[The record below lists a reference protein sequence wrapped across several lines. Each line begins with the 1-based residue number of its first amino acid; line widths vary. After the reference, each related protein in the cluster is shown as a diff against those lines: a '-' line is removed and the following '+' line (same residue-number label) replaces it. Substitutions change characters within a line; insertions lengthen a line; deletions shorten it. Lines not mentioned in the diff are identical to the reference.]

1 MIEKAKPA
9 KLFEGEEEEE
19 WQTLDIREALKITE
33 ALAEPLR
40 QWVYLEL
47 EKGAL
52 RQADLAKRA
61 SEYFNKRVTNVLMRY
76 HLQRLEKAGLIRS
89 EVEVSGRR
97 RAKIVSRVA
106 DLRIQLRQH
115 PDMGIAP
122 AEDIEEEIVNLF
134 KSRVKKG

>member
-40 QWVYLEL
+40 QWIYLEL

-61 SEYFNKRVTNVLMRY
+61 SEFFKKRITNVLMRY
-76 HLQRLEKAGLIRS
+76 HLQRMEKAGLVRS
-89 EVEVSGRR
+89 EVETSGRR
-97 RAKIVSRVA
+97 RAKIISRAA
-106 DLRIQLRQH
+106 DLRIQLRSH
-115 PDMGIAP
+115 PEGDMPP

-134 KSRVKKG
+134 KSRVRKG